1 MVLDS
6 QSAWLTWLETERLYF
21 LLYLPLTTRY
31 PGISGPRRTVQTWP
45 GLAALT
51 SGSFILSPAVTNV
64 RADAESTILT
74 LRKTDGY
81 K

>member
-1 MVLDS
+1 MVVELSISLVDMTR
-6 QSAWLTWLETERLYF
+6 QRG
-21 LLYLPLTTRY
+21 YLPVTTRY

-45 GLAALT
+45 GLAPLT
-51 SGSFILSPAVTNV
+51 GGSFIVGPAVTNV